1 MTKEKTKPEDAA
13 QPAAEGQPDKAAKKP
28 SLIKKLMPMLLF
40 GVGGLVLLGGA
51 VYVTLMLMGGQP
63 KADAEAEKKDATA
76 DSTKPADSST
86 HALAVVNPEDHT
98 VASEDHAVA
107 SDDSLS
113 AAADS
118 AEAAAELTRNI
129 AAMTDAMAE
138 SETSVTEDGATE
150 PMEKNES
157 LKAVDWLD
165 KEQKKLAA
173 RESDLTAREQELQ
186 KKDREIAQKILK
198 IEQASSDRVTNL
210 AKLYDG
216 MEADAVSKI
225 MANLED
231 ELVVSIIPKM
241 KQKNASSVLAL
252 MPPQRAASLSK
263 QIITLASD
271 N

>member
-51 VYVTLMLMGGQP
+51 VYVTLLLMGGQP
-63 KADAEAEKKDATA
+63 KSEAEADKKSETA
-76 DSTKPADSST
+76 DSTKPADSSA
-86 HALAVVNPEDHT
+86 HALAVVNP
-98 VASEDHAVA
+98 EDHAVA

-129 AAMTDAMAE
+129 AAMTEAMAE
-138 SETSVTEDGATE
+138 TETPVAEDDAAE
-150 PMEKNES
+150 PLGKNES
-157 LKAVDWLD
+157 LKAADWLD
-165 KEQKKLAA
+165 KEQKRLAA
-173 RESDLTAREQELQ
+173 READLTAREQELQ

-231 ELVVSIIPKM
+231 DLVVSIIPKM